1 MKIAVIG
8 GTGRVSARFIRHAL
22 DKGHEVK
29 ALVRNIQ
36 KAEEMIEGAELVQGD
51 ARNPKDIKEALT
63 GCGVV
68 FSGLSTDKSDTLSEA
83 VPLIT
88 EEMKRQGLKRL
99 VSIGTAGV
107 LDSRFEDG
115 KYRFESSESKR
126 RKTFAAEEH
135 AGVYKHLQNTDLDW
149 TIVCP
154 TYLPD
159 GDVQG
164 GVRFEMDMLPED
176 GKKVTTG
183 DTAVFAYQTLLN
195 DQFLQKR
202 VGICY

>member
-8 GTGRVSARFIRHAL
+8 GTGRVSTHFIRHAL
-22 DKGHEVK
+22 SRGHEIK
-29 ALVRNIQ
+29 ALVRNIH
-36 KAEEMIEGAELVQGD
+36 KAEEMLEGAELVLGD
-51 ARNPKDIKEALT
+51 AKNQEDIRKTLT
-63 GCGVV
+63 DCEVV
-68 FSGLSTDKSDTLSEA
+68 FCGLSTDKSDTLTTA
-83 VPLIT
+83 VPLLT
-88 EEMKRQGLKRL
+88 DEMERQSLKRL
-99 VSIGTAGV
+99 VTIGTAGI

-126 RKTFAAEEH
+126 SKTFAAEEH
-135 AGVYKHLQNTDLDW
+135 AGVYQHLQKTTLEW

-154 TYLPD
+154 TYLPE

-164 GVRFEMDMLPED
+164 GVRFELDRLPED

-183 DTAVFAYQTLLN
+183 DTAVFAYQTLIN